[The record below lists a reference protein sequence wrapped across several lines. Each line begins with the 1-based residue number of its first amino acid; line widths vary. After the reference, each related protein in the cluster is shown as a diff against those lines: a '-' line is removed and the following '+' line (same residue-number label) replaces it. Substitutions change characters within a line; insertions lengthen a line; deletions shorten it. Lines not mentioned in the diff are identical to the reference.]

1 MGLKSP
7 LLAIQLDAIKQ
18 VNSMPLKETLTNDMK
33 DAMRQRDTVKRDTIR
48 LLLSAIGYE
57 EKARRT
63 DALDDDGVTQVLS
76 KQAQQRRDS
85 IEAYQKGERPDLV
98 AKEEA
103 ELAIIVEYLPQPL
116 TADEIAAIVQSA
128 IADAGATG
136 PQDMGKVMGRIM
148 PQVRGRADG
157 KQVSALVSQ
166 TLRGM

>member
-1 MGLKSP
+1 
-7 LLAIQLDAIKQ
+7 
-18 VNSMPLKETLTNDMK
+18 MPLKEELTNDLK
-33 DAMRQRDTVKRDTIR
+33 NAMRQRDTVKRDTIR

-57 EKARRT
+57 EKAKRT
-63 DALDDDGVTQVLS
+63 DALEDDAVLQVLS

-103 ELAIIVEYLPQPL
+103 ELEIVTQYLPQPL
-116 TADEIAAIVQSA
+116 GADEVEAIVQSA
-128 IADAGATG
+128 IADVSATG

-157 KQVSALVSQ
+157 KQVSALVSRK
-166 TLRGM
+166 LRGM

>member
-1 MGLKSP
+1 M
-7 LLAIQLDAIKQ
+7 A
-18 VNSMPLKETLTNDMK
+18 LKETLSNDMK
-33 DAMRQRDTVKRDTIR
+33 DAMRQRDTVTRDTIR

-57 EKARRT
+57 EKAKRT
-63 DALDDDGVTQVLS
+63 DALPDDAVLQVLS

-85 IEAYQKGERPDLV
+85 IEAYQKGDRPDLV

-103 ELAIIVEYLPQPL
+103 ELAIVIKYLPQPL

-128 IADAGATG
+128 VADAGATG

-157 KQVSALVSQ
+157 KQVSALVNQ

>member
-1 MGLKSP
+1 
-7 LLAIQLDAIKQ
+7 
-18 VNSMPLKETLTNDMK
+18 MPLKEELTNDLK

-57 EKARRT
+57 EKAKRT
-63 DALDDDGVTQVLS
+63 DALEEDAVLQVLS

-85 IEAYQKGERPDLV
+85 IEAYQKGNRPDLV
-98 AKEEA
+98 EKEEA
-103 ELAIIVEYLPQPL
+103 ELAIVTQYLPQPL
-116 TADEIAAIVQSA
+116 GADEVEAIVQSA
-128 IADAGATG
+128 IAEVNAAG

-166 TLRGM
+166 KLRGM

>member
-1 MGLKSP
+1 M
-7 LLAIQLDAIKQ
+7 A
-18 VNSMPLKETLTNDMK
+18 LKETLTNDLK
-33 DAMRQRDTVKRDTIR
+33 DAMRQRDVLRRNTIR

-63 DALDDDGVTQVLS
+63 SALEEDAVLQVLS

-85 IEAYQKGERPDLV
+85 IEAFQKGDRPDLV
-98 AKEEA
+98 EKEEA
-103 ELAIIVEYLPQPL
+103 ELAIVTQYLPQPL
-116 TADEIAAIVQSA
+116 TPDEVNSIVQSA

-166 TLRGM
+166 ALRDM

>member
-1 MGLKSP
+1 
-7 LLAIQLDAIKQ
+7 
-18 VNSMPLKETLTNDMK
+18 MPLKEELTNDLK

-57 EKARRT
+57 EKAKRT
-63 DALDDDGVTQVLS
+63 DALEDDAVLQVLS

-103 ELAIIVEYLPQPL
+103 ELAIVTQYLPQPL
-116 TADEIAAIVQSA
+116 GADEVEAIVQSA
-128 IADAGATG
+128 IAEVNASG

-166 TLRGM
+166 KLRGM

>member
-1 MGLKSP
+1 
-7 LLAIQLDAIKQ
+7 
-18 VNSMPLKETLTNDMK
+18 MPLKEELTNDLK

-57 EKARRT
+57 EKAKRT
-63 DALDDDGVTQVLS
+63 DVLEDDAVLQVLS

-85 IEAYQKGERPDLV
+85 IEAYQKGDRPDLV

-103 ELAIIVEYLPQPL
+103 ELVIVTQYLPQPL
-116 TADEIAAIVQSA
+116 SADEVEAIVQST
-128 IADAGATG
+128 IVEVNATG

-166 TLRGM
+166 KLRGM